1 MGKIIG
7 GLNIMDKGFSEKV
20 VCDNRVMTHQR
31 PEEAASASE
40 SSESELSDM
49 MNYSSSST
57 TSTTSASA
65 MSEMSLGSDRTDSE
79 DRGVEDKGCQT
90 DSVPVIRENITG
102 QQRGRYEAR
111 QGSIFCN
118 AIFIKIN

>member
-1 MGKIIG
+1 MVVVGSAG
-7 GLNIMDKGFSEKV
+7 GCCLFIPQPTSLPV
-20 VCDNRVMTHQR
+20 TL
-31 PEEAASASE
+31 ASPA
-40 SSESELSDM
+40 
-49 MNYSSSST
+49 
-57 TSTTSASA
+57 TTSASA